1 MNSLKLVIRPV
12 RLSDA
17 FQVRENCF
25 SMNTLG
31 EVESQI
37 QSNLELAS
45 QGKVAQLVA
54 EVDGMAVGIVSL
66 IRQSHPLHAHR
77 AEVAGLVVHPDYQ
90 RRGIARQLVIA
101 CRQQAQSMGIQI
113 LEISCRGGEPAE
125 QIYSKLGFHEYGRLP
140 RGIIEPW
147 GEKKVF
153 DEVYFFQPVG
163 VDDERELN
171 VGEP

>member
-1 MNSLKLVIRPV
+1 MNDMNLVIRPAC
-12 RLSDA
+12 LDDA
-17 FQVRENCF
+17 PQVRENCF
-25 SMNTLG
+25 SMNTLE

-37 QSNLELAS
+37 QSNLKLFS

-54 EVDGMAVGIVSL
+54 EVDGIVVGIVSL
-66 IRQSHPLHAHR
+66 VRRDHPLQIHR
-77 AEVAGLVVHPDYQ
+77 AEIAGLVVHPDYQ
-90 RRGIARQLVIA
+90 GWGIARKLVTA

-125 QIYSKLGFHEYGRLP
+125 QIYPKLGFREYGRLP
-140 RGIIEPW
+140 CGLIEPW